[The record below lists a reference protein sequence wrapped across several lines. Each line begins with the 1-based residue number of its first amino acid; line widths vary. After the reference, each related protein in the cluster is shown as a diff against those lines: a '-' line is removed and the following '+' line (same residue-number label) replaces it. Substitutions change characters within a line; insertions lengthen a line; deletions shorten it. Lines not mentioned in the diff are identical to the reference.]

1 MHRVF
6 EREKINPWFVNL
18 TDIQV
23 ADSVL
28 GILRLGK
35 GFRSNMINDKS
46 KQMIE
51 MIKNF
56 EANVHKIPR
65 SDKLQTVIDTFNDY
79 HPRIQ
84 FTHKIKRNNKIS
96 FWTWK

>member
-1 MHRVF
+1 
-6 EREKINPWFVNL
+6 
-18 TDIQV
+18 
-23 ADSVL
+23 
-28 GILRLGK
+28 
-35 GFRSNMINDKS
+35 
-46 KQMIE
+46 MIE